1 MWEQARNTEHTP
13 SYLFFTGG
21 SALRELSRCLA
32 RSNPHSIHIV
42 TTFDSGGSTAEI
54 RRCFAIPAMGD
65 LRNRLL
71 ALADPAQV
79 SPQILD
85 FFQMR
90 LPSQAE
96 PGQLLVQLRTMAS
109 PDHPFWAGT
118 DPHSVS
124 WLCSALQAIVQRLP
138 GHFDLRG
145 ASVGNLLLTSIYLEH
160 GRDFEPT
167 LDSLSRFLHVR
178 GHVLPV
184 VDKSLHLGC
193 ELADGSF
200 VLGQHNFKKLTTR
213 VRRIFLTVHERLAPS
228 HAARDVCHPPAAS
241 GTCAWIGR
249 ADAICYPMGSFY
261 SSVLVNLLVRG
272 IGSAIAGRH
281 CPKIFIPNLGWDPE
295 LGDTSLLTQI
305 GILLETLRCD
315 APFARTSDLLHYVL
329 CDPHGDYQ
337 GRIEPN
343 ARERLAEMGISLR
356 FEPLSKNGDLHDPE
370 LTIEALERC
379 LREYRKLHAQV

>member
-1 MWEQARNTEHTP
+1 MWEQGPNWEKKP
-13 SYLFFTGG
+13 SFLFFTGG
-21 SALRELSRCLA
+21 SALRELSGYLA

-71 ALADPAQV
+71 ALADPAKL
-79 SPQILD
+79 SPHILD

-90 LPSQAE
+90 LPADAD
-96 PGQLLVQLRTMAS
+96 PGQLFVRLRAMVS
-109 PDHPFWAGT
+109 LDHPFWSDT
-118 DPHSVS
+118 DPAEASF
-124 WLCSALQAIVQRLP
+124 LCKQLQAILQRLP

-145 ASVGNLLLTSIYLEH
+145 ASLGNLLLTSVYLEN
-160 GRDFEPT
+160 GREFEPT
-167 LDSLSRFLHVR
+167 LDCLSRFLHVR
-178 GHVLPV
+178 GVVLPV
-184 VDKSLHLGC
+184 VDESLHLGC

-200 VLGQHNFKKLTTR
+200 VLGQHHFKSLPSR
-213 VRRIFLTVHERLAPS
+213 VRRIFLTVHERLSPS
-228 HAARDVCHPPAAS
+228 HAARDVCRPPAAR

-249 ADAICYPMGSFY
+249 TDAICYPMGSFY

-272 IGSAIAGRH
+272 IGQAIAARN

-305 GILLETLRCD
+305 DILLSTLRLD
-315 APFARTSDLLHYVL
+315 APSARNSELLHYVL

-337 GRIEPN
+337 GRLEPD
-343 ARERLAEMGISLR
+343 AQERLREMGISLL
-356 FEPLSKNGDLHDPE
+356 FVPLTKNGVLHDPA
-370 LTIEALERC
+370 LTIDALERC
-379 LREYRKLHAQV
+379 LCEYGEWHAGL